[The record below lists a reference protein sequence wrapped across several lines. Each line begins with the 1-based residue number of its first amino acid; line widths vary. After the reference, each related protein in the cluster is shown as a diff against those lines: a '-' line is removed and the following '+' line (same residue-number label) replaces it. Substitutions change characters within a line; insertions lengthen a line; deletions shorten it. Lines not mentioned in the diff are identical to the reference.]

1 MRKSYVSLISAV
13 VLSGCASQLEIGPAS
28 VPVVP
33 VKVVI
38 DALKCGL
45 SKAVAADYGDRA
57 GLPGATASVSL
68 DVNVI
73 EGRTA
78 SGGVSAGIPVFQG
91 AGTITPSF
99 SVTHGE
105 TRTLNS
111 SIDFDILISRGD
123 ASACRGH
130 DYAIEQDAGFSVWIG
145 QVVAGINQ
153 AVRGRPYAQMKEY
166 VYESDFTVKL
176 DTSAGLEVAIV
187 PVKLNTS
194 VGSSRSDIQHM
205 KVDIKPVHIVIK
217 GKKRVVEPGS
227 YPTAIIVPKV
237 QNQIVPKTQIQ
248 RRGSFNLQ

>member
-1 MRKSYVSLISAV
+1 MRKSYTSLIFAA
-13 VLSGCASQLEIGPAS
+13 VLSGCASQLEIGPTS

-45 SKAVAADYGDRA
+45 SKAVAADYGNRA

-78 SGGVSAGIPVFQG
+78 SGGISAGIPVFQG
-91 AGTITPSF
+91 VGTITPSF
-99 SVTHGE
+99 SITNSE

-123 ASACRGH
+123 VSVCKGH
-130 DYAIEQDAGFSVWIG
+130 EYAIEQDAGFSAWIG

-153 AVRGRPYAQMKEY
+153 AVRGKPYAQMKEY
-166 VYESDFTVKL
+166 TYESDFAVKM
-176 DTSAGLEVAIV
+176 DTSAGLEIAIV

-205 KVDIKPVHIVIK
+205 KVDIKPVHVVMK
-217 GKKRVVEPGS
+217 NGKPVVVPGS
-227 YPTAIIVPKV
+227 RPTFVE
-237 QNQIVPKTQIQ
+237 PKTQSE
-248 RRGSFNLQ
+248 RRGSFNLR